1 MDSKTRQWYDC
12 KTKKNYA
19 NVKENTSNGFISEE
33 SNVPGKT

>member
-1 MDSKTRQWYDC
+1 MTAKQ
-12 KTKKNYA
+12 KKNYA